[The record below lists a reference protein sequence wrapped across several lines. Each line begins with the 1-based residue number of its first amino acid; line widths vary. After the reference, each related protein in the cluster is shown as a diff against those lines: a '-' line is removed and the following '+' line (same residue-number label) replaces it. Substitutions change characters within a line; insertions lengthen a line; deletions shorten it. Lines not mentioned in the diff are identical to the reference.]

1 MRKRKSSK
9 ASFVAGII
17 IIFAAA
23 LFITGFFMYINS
35 IQEKSYF
42 YVNRKNM
49 GTKLLEEIESYDFT
63 NNYPEDAAAV
73 MDCYNRINELIYG
86 GYLVDDTLL
95 GQLLTLQRQLW
106 DESLL
111 EKNPYGEQLEKL
123 VSDWKKLDR
132 DKMTCQDISAQ
143 SPQRYPDDEEITTV
157 TVTWQ
162 VQNVGEIVW
171 VYMLKEAD
179 DGKFKVFRFEGE
191 ITPV

>member
-1 MRKRKSSK
+1 LRKRKSSK

-23 LFITGFFMYINS
+23 LFIIGFFMYINS
-35 IQEKSYF
+35 IQEESF
-42 YVNRKNM
+42 FHFNRKNM

-73 MDCYNRINELIYG
+73 MDCYNRINMLIYG

-111 EKNPYGEQLEKL
+111 EKNPYDAQLEKL
-123 VSDWKKLDR
+123 VADWNNLNRDR
-132 DKMTCQDISAQ
+132 MTCQDITAQ

-162 VQNVGEIVW
+162 VQNVGEVVW
-171 VYMLKEAD
+171 VYMLREGD